1 MDVARTGAEDA
12 MAKLPT
18 IEGCLTALVTPFR
31 DGKVDLEGLAK
42 LVDWQIE
49 QGVDGIVPVGTTG
62 ESATL
67 GVEEHVAVIV
77 ATVKAARGRVPVIAG
92 AGGNSTSEA
101 IELTRAAEAAGANAL
116 LHVTPYY
123 NRPSQEG
130 LFRHFEAIARVT
142 RLPIIL
148 YNVPSRTACD
158 LLTETVARLAD
169 LDNIVGIKDATGNLV
184 RGSELIARVGDR
196 VTVLSGDDGTAFPLY
211 AIGAR
216 GVISVVSNVAPRAM
230 SDMWDAAEAG
240 DWARGRQRHH
250 ELRVLS
256 QMLFAEPSPA
266 PTKAAM
272 ALLGRCTVDVRL
284 PLVSATAGLVE
295 QLRGEMRAQGLL

>member
-1 MDVARTGAEDA
+1 
-12 MAKLPT
+12 MAKLAT
-18 IEGCLTALVTPFR
+18 IEGCLTALVTPFLGPSR
-31 DGKVDLEGLAK
+31 DGKVDFDGLAK

-49 QGVDGIVPVGTTG
+49 QGVDGIVAVGTTG

-67 GVEEHVAVIV
+67 DVDEHVAVIT

-92 AGGNSTSEA
+92 AGGNATSEA
-101 IELTRAAEAAGANAL
+101 LELTRASEAAGANAL

-130 LFRHFEAIARVT
+130 LFRHFEAISKAT

-148 YNVPSRTACD
+148 YNVPTRTACD
-158 LLTETVARLAD
+158 LLTDTVVRLAE

-184 RGSELIARVGDR
+184 RASELVARVGDR
-196 VTVLSGDDGTAFPLY
+196 ITILSGDDGTAFPLY
-211 AIGAR
+211 AVGAR

-230 SDMWDAAEAG
+230 SDMWDAAASG
-240 DWARGRQRHH
+240 DWIRARQRHH

-256 QMLFAEPSPA
+256 QLLFAEPSPA
-266 PTKAAM
+266 PAKAAL
-272 ALLGRCTVDVRL
+272 ALLGRCTLDVRL
-284 PLVSATAGLVE
+284 PLVAASSGLIE
-295 QLRGEMRAQGLL
+295 ELRAEMRAQGIL

>member
-1 MDVARTGAEDA
+1 MP
-12 MAKLPT
+12 KLAA

-31 DGKVDLEGLAK
+31 DGKVDFDGIAK
-42 LVDWQIE
+42 LVEWQIE
-49 QGVDGIVPVGTTG
+49 QGVDGIVAVGTTG

-67 GVEEHVAVIV
+67 DVDEHVAVIS
-77 ATVKAARGRVPVIAG
+77 AIVKAARGRVPVIAG
-92 AGGNSTSEA
+92 AGGNATTEA
-101 IELTRAAEAAGANAL
+101 LELTRASEDAGANAL

-123 NRPSQEG
+123 NRPNQEG
-130 LFRHFEAIARVT
+130 LFRHFEAVAKST
-142 RLPIIL
+142 RLPVIL

-158 LLTETVARLAD
+158 LLTETVVRLAE

-184 RGSELIARVGDR
+184 RGAELIARVGDR
-196 VTVLSGDDGTAFPLY
+196 ITVLSGDDGTSFPLY

-230 SDMWDAAEAG
+230 SDMWDAVKAG
-240 DWARGRQRHH
+240 DWMRARQRHY

-266 PTKAAM
+266 PTKAAL
-272 ALLGRCTVDVRL
+272 ALLGRCAVDVRL
-284 PLVSATAGLVE
+284 PLVPATPGLVD
-295 QLRGEMRAQGLL
+295 QLRAEMRAQGLL

>member
-1 MDVARTGAEDA
+1 
-12 MAKLPT
+12 MAKLAT
-18 IEGCLTALVTPFR
+18 IEGCLTALVTPFLGPFR
-31 DGKVDLEGLAK
+31 DGKIDFDALGK

-49 QGVDGIVPVGTTG
+49 QGVDGIVAVGTTG

-67 GVEEHVAVIV
+67 SVEEHVAVV
-77 ATVKAARGRVPVIAG
+77 AATVKAARGRVPVIAG
-92 AGGNSTSEA
+92 AGGNATSEA
-101 IELTRAAEAAGANAL
+101 LELTRASEAAGANAL

-130 LFRHFEAIARVT
+130 LFRHFEAIAKAT

-148 YNVPSRTACD
+148 YNVPTRTACD
-158 LLTETVARLAD
+158 LLTETVVRLAEF
-169 LDNIVGIKDATGNLV
+169 DNVVGIKDATGNLV

-196 VTVLSGDDGTAFPLY
+196 IAVLSGDDGTAFPLY
-211 AIGAR
+211 ALGAR

-230 SDMWDAAEAG
+230 SDMWDAVAAG
-240 DWARGRQRHH
+240 DWAHGRQRHY
-250 ELRVLS
+250 ELRVLN

-266 PTKAAM
+266 PTKAAL
-272 ALLGRCTVDVRL
+272 ALLGRCSVDVRL

-295 QLRGEMRAQGLL
+295 QLRGEMRAMGML

>member
-1 MDVARTGAEDA
+1 
-12 MAKLPT
+12 MAKHAT

-31 DGKVDLEGLAK
+31 NGKVDFDGLAK

-49 QGVDGIVPVGTTG
+49 QGVDGIVSVGTTG

-67 GVEEHVAVIV
+67 DVEEHVAVIA

-101 IELTRAAEAAGANAL
+101 LELTRASEAAGAHAL

-130 LFRHFEAIARVT
+130 LFRHFEAIARAT
-142 RLPIIL
+142 KLPILL

-158 LLTETVARLAD
+158 LLTETVVRLAEI
-169 LDNIVGIKDATGNLV
+169 DNIIGIKDATGSLP
-184 RGSELIARVGDR
+184 RASELVARLPERMV
-196 VTVLSGDDGTAFPLY
+196 VLSGDDSTAFTLY
-211 AIGAR
+211 AVGAR

-230 SDMWDAAEAG
+230 SDMWDAVKAG

-250 ELRVLS
+250 ELRVLN
-256 QMLFAEPSPA
+256 QLLFAEPSPA
-266 PTKAAM
+266 PTKAAL
-272 ALLGRCTVDVRL
+272 ALLGRCSVDVRL
-284 PLVSATAGLVE
+284 PLVPATQGLVD
-295 QLRGEMRAQGLL
+295 QLRTEMRAQGLL

>member
-1 MDVARTGAEDA
+1 MSKLA
-12 MAKLPT
+12 M
-18 IEGCLTALVTPFR
+18 IEGCLTALVTPFKH
-31 DGKVDLEGLAK
+31 GKVDFDGLAK

-49 QGVDGIVPVGTTG
+49 QGVDGIVAVGTTG

-67 GVEEHVAVIV
+67 SVEEHIAVVA

-92 AGGNSTSEA
+92 AGGNATDEA
-101 IELTRAAEAAGANAL
+101 LELTRASEAAGANAL

-123 NRPSQEG
+123 NRPNQEG
-130 LFRHFEAIARVT
+130 LFRHFEAIAKAT
-142 RLPIIL
+142 KLPVIL

-158 LLTETVARLAD
+158 LLTETVARLAE
-169 LDNIVGIKDATGNLV
+169 LDNVVGIKDATGNLV

-196 VTVLSGDDGTAFPLY
+196 MTVLSGDDGTAFPLY

-230 SDMWDAAEAG
+230 SDMWDAAKAG
-240 DWARGRQRHH
+240 DWARARQRHY

-256 QMLFAEPSPA
+256 QMLFNEPSPA
-266 PTKAAM
+266 PTKAAL
-272 ALLGRCTVDVRL
+272 ALLGRCTVDLRL
-284 PLVSATAGLVE
+284 PLVPATQGLVE
-295 QLRGEMRAQGLL
+295 QLRVEMRAQGLL

>member
-1 MDVARTGAEDA
+1 
-12 MAKLPT
+12 MAKHVT

-31 DGKVDLEGLAK
+31 PSRDGKAEVDFDALAK

-49 QGVDGIVPVGTTG
+49 QGVDGIVSVGTTG

-67 GVEEHVAVIV
+67 DVEDHVAVIA

-101 IELTRAAEAAGANAL
+101 LELTRASEAAGANAL

-130 LFRHFEAIARVT
+130 LFRHFEAIARST
-142 RLPIIL
+142 RLPIVL

-158 LLTETVARLAD
+158 LLTETVARLAAI
-169 LDNIVGIKDATGNLV
+169 DNVVGVKDATGNLA
-184 RGSELIARVGDR
+184 RGGELIARVGER
-196 VTVLSGDDGTAFPLY
+196 MVVLSGDDATTFPLY

-230 SDMWDAAEAG
+230 SDMWDAVKAG
-240 DWARGRQRHH
+240 DWARARQRHY

-256 QMLFAEPSPA
+256 QLLFAEPSPA
-266 PTKAAM
+266 PTKAAL
-272 ALLGRCTVDVRL
+272 ALLGRCSVDVRL
-284 PLVSATAGLVE
+284 PLVPATQGLVD
-295 QLRGEMRAQGLL
+295 QLRTEMRAQGLL

>member
-1 MDVARTGAEDA
+1 
-12 MAKLPT
+12 MAKHVT

-31 DGKVDLEGLAK
+31 PFRDGGKVDFEGLAR

-49 QGVDGIVPVGTTG
+49 QGVDGIVSVGTTG

-67 GVEEHVAVIV
+67 DVEEHVAVIT

-101 IELTRAAEAAGANAL
+101 LELTRASEAAGANAL

-130 LFRHFEAIARVT
+130 LFRHFEAVARAT
-142 RLPIIL
+142 KLPIIL

-158 LLTETVARLAD
+158 LLTETVARLAE
-169 LDNIVGIKDATGNLV
+169 LDNVVGIKDATGNLA
-184 RGSELIARVGDR
+184 RGGELIARVGER
-196 VTVLSGDDGTAFPLY
+196 MAVLSGDDATAFPLY

-230 SDMWDAAEAG
+230 SDMWT
-240 DWARGRQRHH
+240 
-250 ELRVLS
+250 
-256 QMLFAEPSPA
+256 P
-266 PTKAAM
+266 
-272 ALLGRCTVDVRL
+272 
-284 PLVSATAGLVE
+284 
-295 QLRGEMRAQGLL
+295 